1 MDQGL
6 IRSLK
11 TRYRRKIVG
20 LCIKVVDKNE
30 PLQKD
35 SIFQA
40 MKDLASSWNTVSKET
55 VVNLFKKSD
64 ISELNQQ
71 MTEADNDDRFKSLIK
86 RLTACQNKIL
96 VQSKKS
102 SQQTLSLD

>member
-1 MDQGL
+1 MDQGV

-11 TRYRRKIVG
+11 ARYRRKIVG

-30 PLQKD
+30 PVQKD
-35 SIFQA
+35 AIFQP
-40 MKDLASSWNTVSKET
+40 MKDLASSWNAVSKEA
-55 VVNLFKKSD
+55 VVNRFKKSD

-86 RLTACQNKIL
+86 KLDRLPE
-96 VQSKKS
+96 
-102 SQQTLSLD
+102 